1 MLRGFVEVTVWD
13 RDGKVVQRGRQEMR
27 SFINNFLKILEA
39 LFRAGQGSAT
49 TTTLT
54 DTGGSSK
61 TVYVEWY
68 SPGVG
73 SGIDY
78 AGGTPMACNASSGD
92 DSYGIVVGSGTVS
105 LALDQYSLASKISH
119 GTSSGQLS
127 YGPMTFEDL
136 GLDQTVSPPVYR
148 MRLIRTFINL
158 TSSAININ
166 EVGIVARNHWKNAG
180 SVIIDVRYLIA
191 RDVLAT
197 TYTVPAGGGASVA
210 ITIEVEVG

>member
-27 SFINNFLKILEA
+27 SFINNFLKIIEA
-39 LFRAGQGSAT
+39 LFRAGQGSNTST
-49 TTTLT
+49 TVT
-54 DTGGSSK
+54 DTSGSSK
-61 TVYVEWY
+61 TVYAEYY
-68 SPGVG
+68 SG
-73 SGIDY
+73 SGY
-78 AGGTPMACNASSGD
+78 AGSGGTPMACRASSGD
-92 DSYGIVVGSGTVS
+92 DSYGIVVGSGTAP

-127 YGPMTFEDL
+127 YGPVTVEDL

-148 MRLIRTFINL
+148 MRLIRTFVNF

-166 EVGIVARNHWKNAG
+166 EVGIVARNYWKDWNA
-180 SVIIDVRYLIA
+180 VRNDVKFLIA
-191 RDVLAT
+191 RDVLTT

>member
-49 TTTLT
+49 STTLT
-54 DTGGSSK
+54 DTSGSSK
-61 TVYVEWY
+61 TVYAEWY
-68 SPGVG
+68 TDAATLG
-73 SGIDY
+73 
-78 AGGTPMACNASSGD
+78 GGTPMACNASSGD
-92 DSYGIVVGSGTVS
+92 DSYGIVVGSGTVP